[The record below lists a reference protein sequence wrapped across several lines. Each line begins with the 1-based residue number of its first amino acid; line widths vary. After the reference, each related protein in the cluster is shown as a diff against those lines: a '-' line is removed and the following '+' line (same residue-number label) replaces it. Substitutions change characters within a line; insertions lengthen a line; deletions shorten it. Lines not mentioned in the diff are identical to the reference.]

1 MGRFEGQV
9 ALVTGAGSGI
19 GAAMA
24 VRLAE
29 ESAAVMC
36 ADMNE
41 QSAQA
46 TASRLEEMGA
56 SSGALAFDVSQA
68 DAFAQALDTTA
79 SRFGRLDVLMN
90 NAGIGGPH
98 PWEDMIR
105 INLSGVFNGLKHAC
119 PLMARA
125 GGGAIVNTSSIAGLN
140 ALMRPTP
147 IDELPD
153 ILEGTS
159 GYVAAKHG
167 VVGLTRQFAV
177 SFGHTGVRVNAVC
190 PGYIVT
196 PMTAPMRESDSGRAF
211 LESLHPAGRLG
222 EAREVAAVAA
232 FLASADASYVTGVAL
247 SVDGGY
253 SAR

>member
-1 MGRFEGQV
+1 M
-9 ALVTGAGSGI
+9 VTGAGSGI

-29 ESAAVMC
+29 ESAVVMC

-56 SSGALAFDVSQA
+56 RSAAVAFDVSEA

-79 SRFGRLDVLMN
+79 TRFGGVDVLMN
-90 NAGIGGPH
+90 NAGIGGAH
-98 PWEDMIR
+98 RWEDMIR

-119 PLMARA
+119 PLMARN

-140 ALMRPTP
+140 ALLRPMP
-147 IDELPD
+147 INELED
-153 ILEGTS
+153 VLEGTS

-177 SFGHTGVRVNAVC
+177 SFAHTGVRVNAVC

-196 PMTAPMRESDSGRAF
+196 PMTASARETESGQAF
-211 LESLHPAGRLG
+211 LEALHPTGRLG
-222 EAREVAAVAA
+222 EPHEVASAAA
-232 FLASADASYVTGVAL
+232 FLASADASFVTGVAL
-247 SVDGGY
+247 PVDGGY